1 MYIKYIHHD
10 RMEFISGLLGWFS
23 IQKRISMFHRFNRV
37 KKENHSNQCR
47 KHIGQNPTPTRF
59 KTCKEKK
66 RNWARL
72 PQLVDEHLQKT
83 YSWHTLV
90 KGWVLYPLD
99 QARMSALT
107 IIKHIGESPSQCSK
121 PRKGNKGPQ
130 LRKEETKLLQFLYAM
145 IVSVRNPMEFICTN

>member
-1 MYIKYIHHD
+1 
-10 RMEFISGLLGWFS
+10 MEFISGLLGWFS

-37 KKENHSNQCR
+37 KKENHVIAINAENTLDKIQHPHVL
-47 KHIGQNPTPTRF
+47 KLA
-59 KTCKEKK
+59 KKKK

-130 LRKEETKLLQFLYAM
+130 LRKEETKLFQFLYAM